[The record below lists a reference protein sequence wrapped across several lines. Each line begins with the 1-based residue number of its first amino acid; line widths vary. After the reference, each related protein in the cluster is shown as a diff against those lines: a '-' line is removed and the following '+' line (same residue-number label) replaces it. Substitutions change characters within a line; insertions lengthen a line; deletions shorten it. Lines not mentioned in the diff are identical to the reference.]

1 MMAAIDSLTKLGY
14 TVGAAYGD
22 AQPEHDRLGELK
34 AATTDAALAAAADDV
49 AAEVADMLAGTDMP
63 VAAKAALIARATAQ
77 ALAAL
82 QTHAADAVAHQERAV
97 DIAENMVTV
106 YRVEGHG
113 LSILVSEDDTDTIA
127 ALADKTAHAER
138 VAQHKAT

>member
-1 MMAAIDSLTKLGY
+1 MTTLANLTKLGY
-14 TVGAAYGD
+14 TVGAAWGD

-34 AATTDAALAAAADDV
+34 AATTDEALTAAAGDI
-49 AAEVADMLAGTDMP
+49 AAEVAASLAETDFSP
-63 VAAKAALIARATAQ
+63 EVQAVIVARATAQ
-77 ALAAL
+77 ALKAL

-113 LSILVSEDDTDTIA
+113 LSLLVSEDDAETIA

-138 VAQHKAT
+138 VKQAGGD